1 MVASALRRAGGGGGP
16 AALPHLLTDY
26 SGQKIDTSIDLD
38 RLKYVHDE
46 GEKVLVTVVR
56 GTRRFTREL
65 TLGR

>member
-1 MVASALRRAGGGGGP
+1 
-16 AALPHLLTDY
+16 LLSDY
-26 SGQKIDTSIDLD
+26 GGQKIDTSVDLD